1 MRIKKIQEF
10 QEIQKEDKKKERKK
24 SGLLTFRVVWV
35 TLKVT
40 TAGDVFHPILH
51 KVNKTLS
58 KTLTEIKSTPSPRHH
73 SPCTPPPLRHHSP
86 CINMYE
92 FITAC
97 SLVELK
103 WFIQAKTNSCSS
115 HDRDLVQ
122 KKILCKPIDNS
133 VCRFLRKFTCLWTTC
148 SANLEA
154 KYDFPSPC
162 CPHRTIHLCSS
173 SCST

>member
-40 TAGDVFHPILH
+40 KAGDVFHPILH

-73 SPCTPPPLRHHSP
+73 SPCTPPPLGHHSP

-103 WFIQAKTNSCSS
+103 
-115 HDRDLVQ
+115 
-122 KKILCKPIDNS
+122 
-133 VCRFLRKFTCLWTTC
+133 
-148 SANLEA
+148 
-154 KYDFPSPC
+154 
-162 CPHRTIHLCSS
+162 
-173 SCST
+173 

>member
-58 KTLTEIKSTPSPRHH
+58 KTLTEIKSPPPPPSPSSFSMHQHVRVHH
-73 SPCTPPPLRHHSP
+73 CLFTSRVKMIHSGE
-86 CINMYE
+86 N
-92 FITAC
+92 
-97 SLVELK
+97 
-103 WFIQAKTNSCSS
+103 
-115 HDRDLVQ
+115 
-122 KKILCKPIDNS
+122 
-133 VCRFLRKFTCLWTTC
+133 KFMFFT
-148 SANLEA
+148 
-154 KYDFPSPC
+154 
-162 CPHRTIHLCSS
+162 
-173 SCST
+173 

>member
-10 QEIQKEDKKKERKK
+10 QEIQKENKKKERKK

-58 KTLTEIKSTPSPRHH
+58 NSHRNKINPLPPSSLSVH
-73 SPCTPPPLRHHSP
+73 PPPLRHHSP

-103 WFIQAKTNSCSS
+103 
-115 HDRDLVQ
+115 
-122 KKILCKPIDNS
+122 
-133 VCRFLRKFTCLWTTC
+133 
-148 SANLEA
+148 
-154 KYDFPSPC
+154 
-162 CPHRTIHLCSS
+162 
-173 SCST
+173 

>member
-58 KTLTEIKSTPSPRHH
+58 NSHGNKINPLPPSSLSVH
-73 SPCTPPPLRHHSP
+73 PPLLSV
-86 CINMYE
+86 
-92 FITAC
+92 ITLHA
-97 SLVELK
+97 S
-103 WFIQAKTNSCSS
+103 
-115 HDRDLVQ
+115 
-122 KKILCKPIDNS
+122 
-133 VCRFLRKFTCLWTTC
+133 TCT
-148 SANLEA
+148 
-154 KYDFPSPC
+154 
-162 CPHRTIHLCSS
+162 SS
-173 SCST
+173 SLLVH

>member
-58 KTLTEIKSTPSPRHH
+58 NSHGNKINPLPPSSLSMHQHVRVHH
-73 SPCTPPPLRHHSP
+73 CLFTSRVKMIHSGE
-86 CINMYE
+86 N
-92 FITAC
+92 
-97 SLVELK
+97 
-103 WFIQAKTNSCSS
+103 
-115 HDRDLVQ
+115 
-122 KKILCKPIDNS
+122 
-133 VCRFLRKFTCLWTTC
+133 KFMFFT
-148 SANLEA
+148 
-154 KYDFPSPC
+154 
-162 CPHRTIHLCSS
+162 
-173 SCST
+173 